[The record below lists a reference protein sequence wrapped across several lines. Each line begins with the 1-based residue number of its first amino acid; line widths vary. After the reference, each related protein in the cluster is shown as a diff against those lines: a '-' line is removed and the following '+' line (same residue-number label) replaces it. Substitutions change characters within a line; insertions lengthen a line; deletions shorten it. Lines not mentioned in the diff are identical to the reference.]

1 MPKEFS
7 RTQRIAHLLQR
18 ELADIIS
25 REIQHTPLGLVT
37 ISAVD
42 VSPDLKNAKIYVTS
56 LNSELKHKQ
65 ITDYL
70 NQQSSLLRHLLSQ
83 RLKDMRYMPRL
94 QFIYDESVEYGTRL
108 SALIDSLNPDL
119 KK

>member
-7 RTQRIAHLLQR
+7 RTQRIAHLFQR

-25 REIQHTPLGLVT
+25 REIQHQALGLIT

-42 VSPDLKNAKIYVTS
+42 VSPDLKNAKIYITS
-56 LNSELKHKQ
+56 LNSALTHSE
-65 ITDYL
+65 ISDYL
-70 NQQSSLLRHLLSQ
+70 NQQSSLLRHLLAQ

-94 QFIYDESVEYGTRL
+94 QFIYDESVEYGSRL
-108 SALIDSLNPDL
+108 SALIDSLHPDT